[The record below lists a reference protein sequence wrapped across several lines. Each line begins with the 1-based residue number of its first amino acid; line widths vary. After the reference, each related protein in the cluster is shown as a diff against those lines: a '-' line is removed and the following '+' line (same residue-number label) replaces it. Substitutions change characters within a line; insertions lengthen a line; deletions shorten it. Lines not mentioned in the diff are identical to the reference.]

1 MMVGKVT
8 ENQALATVPRPA
20 APRGKAGEFQALLQR
35 ELAGSLKLKLSAHA
49 EKRLRERNITLTAN
63 DLLQLGK
70 AVESAATKGT
80 REVLLLYGDLSL
92 IASTANRTV
101 VTAVT
106 REEGRIFTN
115 IDGAV
120 IVK

>member
-1 MMVGKVT
+1 MVRRIA
-8 ENQALATVPRPA
+8 ENQGAVTVARPPA
-20 APRGKAGEFQALLQR
+20 YRGKAGEFQALLRQ
-35 ELAGSLKLKLSAHA
+35 ELAESPELRLSAHA
-49 EKRLRERNITLTAN
+49 EKRLRERNITLTGR
-63 DLLQLGK
+63 DLLRLGE
-70 AVESAATKGT
+70 AVKSAAVKGT

-92 IASTANRTV
+92 IVSTANRTV
-101 VTAVT
+101 VTAVA

>member
-1 MMVGKVT
+1 MVRRVT
-8 ENQALATVPRPA
+8 ENQALATVPRTVTPMS
-20 APRGKAGEFQALLQR
+20 KTGEFQALLER
-35 ELAGSLKLKLSAHA
+35 ELAGSLKLRLSAHA
-49 EKRLRERNITLTAN
+49 EKRLRERNITLTAH
-63 DLLQLGK
+63 DLLQLGR
-70 AVESAATKGT
+70 AVEAAANKGT

-101 VTAVT
+101 VTAVA